1 MILDLLIVV
10 VLLAAAI
17 FAFQRGTIQPVLAE
31 VTFFGLLY
39 LFGAHSAGFAG
50 LTRPVSRG
58 SGLIDAAFALA
69 IAMACTVGAAWVGG
83 RIHRMPVVRG
93 PDGFFGIFI
102 NVGLALIALDVL
114 IGALAAMDQ
123 ADRPVTQSSKLT
135 ATQADRVANVI
146 DSNFVSSALVGQRD
160 VAALRAA
167 GPGGLDPRLTP
178 QLVRVERFYDDWLHT
193 DLLASRLAPR
203 IVSLCS
209 HLGGIKPSALPTK

>member
-10 VLLAAAI
+10 VLVAAAVI
-17 FAFQRGTIQPVLAE
+17 AFQRGTIQPILAE

-39 LFGAHSAGFAG
+39 LIGAHVVDFENAA
-50 LTRPVSRG
+50 RPVSRG
-58 SGLIDAAFALA
+58 SGVIDGVLALA
-69 IAMACTVGAAWVGG
+69 IATLAAAGAAWVGG
-83 RIHRMPVVRG
+83 RVHRMPVLRG

-102 NVGLALIALDVL
+102 NMALALIALDVL

-135 ATQADRVANVI
+135 ATQAGRVADVI
-146 DSNFVSSALVGQRD
+146 DSNFLSSALVGQRD

-178 QLVRVERFYDDWLHT
+178 QLVRVERFYDDWLHS
-193 DLLASRLAPR
+193 DLVSSRLAPR
-203 IVSLCS
+203 VVSFCS
-209 HLGGIKPSALPTK
+209 HFGGLKPSDLPRP